1 MSKWEKL
8 LMRIKSLDKNMR
20 FDELKKVLEAYG
32 YEMSMPKSGSSHVTF
47 RKKGE
52 LIVTIPKHG
61 KIKPY
66 YVGIVKMIIEKEEN
80 ENEKC

>member
-1 MSKWEKL
+1 MGKT
-8 LMRIKSLDKNMR
+8 I
-20 FDELKKVLEAYG
+20 
-32 YEMSMPKSGSSHVTF
+32 
-47 RKKGE
+47 KGE

-66 YVGIVKMIIEKEEN
+66 YVGIVKMIIEKEEK